1 MAHGAIWDGGAG
13 VTLGAHRANESEMS
27 PEPRPLRLVSAPQGA
42 ASDDARLAA
51 PESLET
57 DGDASRALEHV
68 VGRFDAFIRRS
79 ARRHGLESAEVDE
92 VVQEL
97 RVRMWKSLG
106 TADLIRRAKAS
117 YIYRAAI
124 SASIDIIRRRRARR
138 FEAASL
144 DDGVADLA
152 SDPRRRADAGLEG
165 TELAATVHRAIGLL
179 AESRRAVVRMHLAGY
194 ERHEIADLL
203 GWTEPKTRNLL
214 YRGLADLRQ
223 ILESWGV
230 GPSAGTTG
238 RGEGAP
244 Q

>member
-1 MAHGAIWDGGAG
+1 M
-13 VTLGAHRANESEMS
+13 T
-27 PEPRPLRLVSAPQGA
+27 PEHRPLRLVEPSPVNITGELRA
-42 ASDDARLAA
+42 AME
-51 PESLET
+51 ESTQT
-57 DGDASRALEHV
+57 DGDASKALEHV

-79 ARRHGLESAEVDE
+79 ARRHGLDRAEVDE

-138 FEAASL
+138 FEAMSL
-144 DDGVADLA
+144 DDGLADSA
-152 SDPRRRADAGLEG
+152 PDPRRRADAGLEG
-165 TELAATVHRAIGLL
+165 DELTAAVHRATGML
-179 AESRRAVVRMHLAGY
+179 AEARRAVVRMHLAGY
-194 ERHEIADLL
+194 ERAEIAELL

-223 ILESWGV
+223 ILESWDIRPGA
-230 GPSAGTTG
+230 STAEERG
-238 RGEGAP
+238 RGAP

>member
-1 MAHGAIWDGGAG
+1 M
-13 VTLGAHRANESEMS
+13 T
-27 PEPRPLRLVSAPQGA
+27 PEQRPVRLVETPPAHTTGEL
-42 ASDDARLAA
+42 RTA
-51 PESLET
+51 PEHST
-57 DGDASRALEHV
+57 PVDSDASKALEHV

-79 ARRHGLESAEVDE
+79 ARRHGLDRAEVDE

-124 SASIDIIRRRRARR
+124 SASIDIIRRRRSRR

-144 DDGVADLA
+144 DDGIADVAA
-152 SDPRRRADAGLEG
+152 DPRRRADSNLEG
-165 TELAATVHRAIGLL
+165 DELAATVHRATGMLIE
-179 AESRRAVVRMHLAGY
+179 ARRAVVRMHLAGY
-194 ERHEIADLL
+194 DREEIADLL
-203 GWTEPKTRNLL
+203 GWSEPKTRNLL

-230 GPSAGTTG
+230 RPGASAADEPG
-238 RGEGAP
+238 RGHHDE
-244 Q
+244 

>member
-1 MAHGAIWDGGAG
+1 LVETPIAGAPEAPGA
-13 VTLGAHRANESEMS
+13 LG
-27 PEPRPLRLVSAPQGA
+27 
-42 ASDDARLAA
+42 DARLPGA
-51 PESLET
+51 ESTQT
-57 DGDASRALEHV
+57 DGDASKALEHV

-79 ARRHGLESAEVDE
+79 ARRHGLDRAEVDE

-106 TADLIRRAKAS
+106 TAELIRRAKAS

-138 FEAASL
+138 FEATSL
-144 DDGVADLA
+144 DGIADVA
-152 SDPRRRADAGLEG
+152 SDPRRRADAGMEG
-165 TELAATVHRAIGLL
+165 DELAATVHRAVGLL
-179 AESRRAVVRMHLAGY
+179 SESRRAVVRMHLAGY

-214 YRGLADLRQ
+214 YRGLSDLRQ
-223 ILESWGV
+223 ILESWGIRP
-230 GPSAGTTG
+230 GGTTAV
-238 RGEGAP
+238 GAD